1 MHKLIQNFSYRPE
14 LDGLR
19 AVAVLAV
26 VLYHA
31 GLGIGGGFIGVDVFF
46 VISGYLITSLILKD
60 LEAGRFSM
68 LAFWERRARR
78 IIPAAV
84 VLVVVVLFA
93 GWFLLLPTD
102 YAKLGAS
109 SLAHAVFSANL
120 YFWQTTSYFAGPAE
134 EVPLLHTWSLAV
146 EEQFYFFIPVL
157 LLLLFKFKAHKCAFL
172 ILVFVAL
179 TVSSLALSIW
189 AVPRMPA
196 AAFYLLPTRAWELA
210 LGSIAALIP
219 LSSLAAVRSDIR
231 STLAWSGLVL
241 ILLPCLLYSSS
252 TPFPGLAAL
261 PPCLGATL
269 FIVFSNTAVSGADSK
284 GLLVRM
290 FSSKPMVAVGL
301 VSYSLYLWHW
311 PLFAFSNY
319 WSLSE
324 LSLGRSLSL
333 VLLSGLLAYL
343 SWRFVETPFRVRTL
357 GNTRRSIYAYSFVG
371 LTLTALVGF
380 SIVRL
385 AGLPERYSSEIVAI
399 DFTRVDEK
407 KNHLVPMMSPKRAT
421 NGQFPFFIGDEASQ
435 KKVFVWGD
443 SHSRVVLPALSK
455 AFERQDVSI
464 QVAWYPSTPPL
475 LEYVPTARFALYDQ
489 APAYNGAIIDYLEH
503 HEFDHVVLVGKWS
516 EHLPDT
522 AVNPEEEA
530 IAASLIRTVERIIAS
545 GAKPWI
551 FLQVPQQMTNVPKA
565 LIAQRLFGADLSS
578 YLVGEAQQQRQNARL
593 LHYRDSFERAGA
605 VIVDSAPML
614 IDGDGHFLMGQADQ
628 AFYFDNNHLSVAGA
642 EFIAPVFQP
651 LARTLGATR
660 E

>member
-1 MHKLIQNFSYRPE
+1 MNKLIQNFNYRPE
-14 LDGLR
+14 IDGLR

-84 VLVVVVLFA
+84 VLVVAVLFV

-102 YAKLGAS
+102 YTKLGAS
-109 SLAHAVFSANL
+109 SLAHAAFSANL

-157 LLLLFKFKAHKCAFL
+157 LLLLFKLKAHKRAFL
-172 ILVFVAL
+172 IFVFAAL
-179 TVSSLALSIW
+179 TVSSLVLSIW

-219 LSSLAAVRSDIR
+219 LSSLVAVRSGIR

-252 TPFPGLAAL
+252 TPFPGLAAF

-269 FIVFSNTAVSGADSK
+269 FIVFSNSAVSGADSK

-290 FSSKPMVAVGL
+290 FSSKPMVGIGL

-333 VLLSGLLAYL
+333 VVLSGFLAYL
-343 SWRFVETPFRVRTL
+343 SWRFVETPFRLKNV
-357 GNTRRSIYAYSFVG
+357 GATRRGIYAYSFAG

-380 SIVRL
+380 SIARF

-407 KNHLVPMMSPKRAT
+407 KNHLVPMMSPKNADQE
-421 NGQFPFFIGDEASQ
+421 QFPFFIGDETSQ

-455 AFERQDVSI
+455 AFEGQDVSV

-475 LEYVPTARFALYDQ
+475 LEYVPTARFALDDQ
-489 APAYNGAIIDYLEH
+489 APAYNGAIMNYLER
-503 HEFDHVVLVGKWS
+503 HEFDHIVLVGKWS
-516 EHLPDT
+516 EHLPDA
-522 AVNPEEEA
+522 AVNSEEEA
-530 IAASLIRTVERIIAS
+530 IAASLLRTVERIIAS
-545 GAKPWI
+545 GATPWI
-551 FLQVPQQMTNVPKA
+551 FLQIPQQTTNIPKV
-565 LIAQRLFGADLSS
+565 LIAQRLFDTDISP
-578 YLVGEAQQQRQNARL
+578 YLLGLEQQQRQNARL

-605 VIVDSAPML
+605 VIVDPAPLL
-614 IDGDGHFLMGQADQ
+614 IDREGHFMMGQGDQ

-651 LARTLGATR
+651 LAQTLGATR